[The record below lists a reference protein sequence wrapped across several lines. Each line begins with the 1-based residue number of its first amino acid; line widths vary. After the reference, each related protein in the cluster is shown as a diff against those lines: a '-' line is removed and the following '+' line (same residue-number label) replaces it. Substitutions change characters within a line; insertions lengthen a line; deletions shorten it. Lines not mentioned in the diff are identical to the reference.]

1 MENVW
6 GGVSL
11 KRRRVQQ
18 RFLEHL
24 STAYQSSQR
33 ALTWRRIWQSK
44 IATRKT
50 SVSDSSKITKVRPH
64 LICSTSWASRHGPFS
79 VTILEQKFQISTIN
93 PETARTPSIHFQQ
106 VRPDSKLRPPS
117 LFHKQKKMPLRRR
130 PHPQSQ
136 HIKANEGY
144 LCQRF
149 MLISLLRMEQ
159 LSHHGLTGKN
169 QAKRRDS
176 CTKRTLENPIPSLSV
191 TVLYSPTLHRKTIG
205 RGTAHI
211 IWHCRGRVQP
221 CGKSYWPP
229 PVLPSEVNLIT
240 KKSNTF
246 LLEFT
251 STNCAK
257 LLVSISLLCWA
268 AQ

>member
-1 MENVW
+1 MTENMTFKNRNKEDISI
-6 GGVSL
+6 GLL
-11 KRRRVQQ
+11 KDNKGTPPFDLFYFMSVKTWTVQCNYPRAKIPDKYDQ
-18 RFLEHL
+18 PRNSSNPLNPL
-24 STAYQSSQR
+24 STSQTRFQTATPIAIPQTKKEATQAKAPSS
-33 ALTWRRIWQSK
+33 
-44 IATRKT
+44 
-50 SVSDSSKITKVRPH
+50 
-64 LICSTSWASRHGPFS
+64 
-79 VTILEQKFQISTIN
+79 
-93 PETARTPSIHFQQ
+93 
-106 VRPDSKLRPPS
+106 
-117 LFHKQKKMPLRRR
+117 R